1 MIGTKTLCLGVAMF
15 VCVTVPAQA
24 QHHGVHTASWHGRG
38 AGVNAGGRMSGSNGS
53 QGLFFMGFGYGG
65 WYAPPPILMMNQGGF
80 LPFGMMPPPPM
91 MLRGPLLP
99 PPPPG
104 MMAPMPNVNVQHGDP
119 VRAGQRVTVGDRL
132 LRAGNVKKAEE
143 RYQQATRIAPDLAA
157 PRVRLAQI
165 AFVRGNYTDAA
176 LRLREAE
183 TAEPGWIITAPD
195 IQSIFGEPTEFA
207 RHIAKLETYIQA
219 HPDDRDAWLVLG
231 AECFLTGRTAKAA
244 DIFQRLNDPRRKPDI
259 ALAAF
264 LDASNQAALRPR
276 NPADQRQDPLK

>member
-1 MIGTKTLCLGVAMF
+1 MAIGTKTLCLGVAIF
-15 VCVTVPAQA
+15 VCVAVPAQA
-24 QHHGVHTASWHGRG
+24 QHHGGHSASMHHGRG
-38 AGVNAGGRMSGSNGS
+38 GLGGYMGMSNGS
-53 QGLFFMGFGYGG
+53 QGLFLVSFGYGG

-80 LPFGMMPPPPM
+80 FPFGAMAPPPM

-104 MMAPMPNVNVQHGDP
+104 MMAPRPNVNAQHGDP

-143 RYQQATRIAPDLAA
+143 RYQQASRTAPDLAA

-183 TAEPGWIITAPD
+183 TAQPGWIITAPD
-195 IQSIFGEPTEFA
+195 LQSIYGEPTEFA
-207 RHIAKLETYIQA
+207 RHIAKLETYIQS

-231 AECFLTGRTAKAA
+231 AEWFLTGRTAKAA
-244 DIFQRLNDPRRKPDI
+244 DVFQRLNDPRRKSDI
-259 ALAAF
+259 ALSAF

-276 NPADQRQDPLK
+276 NPPDQRQDPPK

>member
-1 MIGTKTLCLGVAMF
+1 
-15 VCVTVPAQA
+15 
-24 QHHGVHTASWHGRG
+24 VHTASMHHGH
-38 AGVNAGGRMSGSNGS
+38 AAGGQMGGSYYGS
-53 QGLFFMGFGYGG
+53 QGLFAVSFGYGG
-65 WYAPPPILMMNQGGF
+65 WYAPPPILMMNPGGF
-80 LPFGMMPPPPM
+80 FPFGAMTPPM

-104 MMAPMPNVNVQHGDP
+104 MLAPIPKRDAPHSDP
-119 VRAGQRVTVGDRL
+119 VRAGQRVTLGDRL

-143 RYQQATRIAPDLAA
+143 RYQQATRTAPELAA

-195 IQSIFGEPTEFA
+195 IQPIFGDPTEFS
-207 RHIAKLETYIQA
+207 RHIAKLESYIQS

-231 AECFLTGRTAKAA
+231 AEWFLSGRTAKAA
-244 DIFQRLNDPRRKPDI
+244 DVFKRLNDPTRKPDI

-264 LDASNQAALRPR
+264 LDASNQAREMPAKPDEPAKDALE
-276 NPADQRQDPLK
+276 K